1 MHVLFKLVPLFLSKK
16 NCFSTSSLYYWI
28 PNLIAVEIL
37 DIYVNL
43 CFYFVF
49 NATLGQKPGTSLVFN
64 YLNIVVVISL
74 KYDQF
79 RFTCK

>member
-1 MHVLFKLVPLFLSKK
+1 MYVLFKLVPLFLSKK
-16 NCFSTSSLYYWI
+16 NCFSTSSLYYSI

-37 DIYVNL
+37 DIYVNPL
-43 CFYFVF
+43 FYFIF
-49 NATLGQKPGTSLVFN
+49 NAALGQKPCTSLVFN
-64 YLNIVVVISL
+64 YLNIIVVISL